1 MARSKLMRHLLGAAL
16 VPVVALAATATGAQE
31 APVDRSIAYALTN
44 YQWEIYQTPGNKV
57 ECPTGFNDGPR
68 EQFAKLFPEDGTKR
82 KLVDTQ
88 LMRENEIWRPDTSP
102 DVLPFKEAVG
112 TISYGMNLDG
122 EISADDFINP
132 DGEKGVDNHLYRA
145 VGCIANFNGAG
156 GTLVQFTN
164 QNLQKHLYNR
174 VVMELT
180 DVDSLV
186 NDESVTVTTY
196 RGREPLMTNAT
207 GQGFLPGGTQ
217 TVDMKFGKSLIHTFQ
232 GKIVDGVLLTEP
244 GEFTWPASGGFEDT
258 ALHKMRGLRMRLSL
272 TPHRA
277 EGMLAGYT
285 DIEAFHRMHNKVRS
299 THLQSYG
306 QQAAASLYKAMHRLA
321 DGFPDPVTAKNT
333 AISAAINAK
342 FVQVYLRHPLQETS
356 TYRGPQYEKKAA
368 SAVVRV
374 APAR

>member
-1 MARSKLMRHLLGAAL
+1 MRRLFGAA
-16 VPVVALAATATGAQE
+16 VIPAVALTVTAVVAQE
-31 APVDRSIAYALTN
+31 APADRSIAYAMTN
-44 YQWEIYQTPGNKV
+44 YQWEIYQTPGNKG
-57 ECPTGFNDGPR
+57 ECPSGFNDGPR
-68 EQFAKLFPEDGTKR
+68 EQFARLFPEDGTKR

-122 EISADDFINP
+122 EISTDDFTNP
-132 DGEKGVDNHLYRA
+132 EGEKGVDNQLYRA
-145 VGCIANFNGAG
+145 VGCIANFNGVG

-180 DVDSLV
+180 DVDRLV
-186 NDESVTVTTY
+186 NDERVTVTTY

-217 TVDMKFGKSLIHTFQ
+217 TVDVKFGKSLIHTFQ
-232 GKIVDGVLLTEP
+232 GKIVDGVLLTDP

-272 TPHRA
+272 TSQRA

-321 DGFPDPVTAKNT
+321 DGFPDPATGKNT
-333 AISAAINAK
+333 SISAAINAK
-342 FVQVYLRHPLQETS
+342 FVQVYLRHPPQETS
-356 TYRGPQYEKKAA
+356 MDRGPREEKKAV
-368 SAVVRV
+368 SAAARS

>member
-31 APVDRSIAYALTN
+31 APVGRSIAYALTN

-132 DGEKGVDNHLYRA
+132 DGEKGVDNQLYRA

-186 NDESVTVTTY
+186 NDESVTITTY

-217 TVDMKFGKSLIHTFQ
+217 TVDMKFGKSLIHTFH

-321 DGFPDPVTAKNT
+321 DGFPDPVSGANT

-342 FVQVYLRHPLQETS
+342 FVQIYLRHPPQETS
-356 TYRGPQYEKKAA
+356 MDRGPQDEKKAA
-368 SAVVRV
+368 IAAVRS